1 MVVNNGVVN
10 SGSRGGGGEIKPKHL
25 WNVRVELFICG
36 NAGEVHG

>member
-10 SGSRGGGGEIKPKHL
+10 SGSRGGGEIKPKHL